1 MRQWRTL
8 ANPLCSYLPH
18 RSVRTQTAT
27 TELPWERVL
36 YSEPTQEDTTKSWQ
50 PSRTSNTALIVD
62 PLFFFFFFL
71 SHLAPAGLNV
81 TMLQKLSLSFS
92 FLCLHITKM
101 EIAGDVRMSSLYSDG
116 MELKTLPMLD
126 EHPST

>member
-1 MRQWRTL
+1 MGL
-8 ANPLCSYLPH
+8 NFHCY
-18 RSVRTQTAT
+18 
-27 TELPWERVL
+27 
-36 YSEPTQEDTTKSWQ
+36 
-50 PSRTSNTALIVD
+50 
-62 PLFFFFFFL
+62 FFFL